1 MRKTPFDVWYWFD
14 QDKYVDTP
22 AFMHVL
28 DGAKKYQLKDLVKN
42 IDQTISPTSGFT
54 KKIVFKNYQS
64 E

>member
-1 MRKTPFDVWYWFD
+1 
-14 QDKYVDTP
+14 
-22 AFMHVL
+22 MHVL